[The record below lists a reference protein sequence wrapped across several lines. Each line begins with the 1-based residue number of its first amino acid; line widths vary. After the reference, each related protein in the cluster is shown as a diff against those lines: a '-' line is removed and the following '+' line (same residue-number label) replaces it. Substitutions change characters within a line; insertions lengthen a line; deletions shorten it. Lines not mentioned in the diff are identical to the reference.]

1 LNDHPGIL
9 PFRLGIAQLESNQW
23 TFIQNINLN
32 PLINKFYNIKDHTNT
47 LSNSLKNNSD
57 YHREYHNSF
66 TSLNALEKRIE
77 NLIEQI
83 VPTQKNIKRK
93 RGLFNPLGSFI
104 KALTGNLDQQ
114 DAEQIDA
121 RIEKLQNTQ
130 NKLKIDTI
138 NQITLLDSTIN
149 KFKTMISNITHNEI
163 ILKSRILQ
171 IESIINKVEIH
182 QTDFHQYY
190 LSYTIITQITLMYQ
204 SIYDILDK
212 IEIAITFAKIN
223 VLHNSIIEPNELLA
237 EIKNLNNHLNTDK
250 LPLEPK
256 PQNILIFE
264 KLITIKSFLKGN
276 NIVFMLELP
285 LVESETY
292 QYFNLFPLPIPNNQ
306 SFLAIIPFK
315 PYLALG
321 STKYAYTNQ
330 RCLEIQSQNY
340 LCRETRTALIK
351 DNPSCAVQLIKHH
364 QNVTT
369 CHPFKTQLHEIQSTK
384 ITNGKWLITIPS
396 QTISIVKC
404 QKSEENIPVF
414 GSYLLEAS
422 IDCKVQIKSKMFE
435 TYKSSQLLFSKVNLP
450 SLNLSLINQSPQ
462 KLFELPAMD
471 LNFVNLEATKDI
483 QAKLKK
489 QKEELEEMSSPIYA
503 NRTSFWTISLYFLL
517 FLIII
522 YIIYRKFIVKKSKNN
537 TINIIEK
544 SKNSNNDQNQ
554 SIF

>member
-1 LNDHPGIL
+1 MNDHPGIL

-32 PLINKFYNIKDHTNT
+32 PLINKFYIIKNHANI
-47 LSNSLKNNSD
+47 LASSLKNNSD
-57 YHREYHNSF
+57 YYREYHNSF
-66 TSLNALEKRIE
+66 SSLSALETRIE
-77 NLIEQI
+77 NSIEQI
-83 VPTQKNIKRK
+83 IPTQNNHKRK

-104 KALTGNLDQQ
+104 KALTGNLDQN

-149 KFKTMISNITHNEI
+149 KFKTMISNITHNELV
-163 ILKSRILQ
+163 LKSRMLQ
-171 IESIINKVEIH
+171 LESIINNVELH

-204 SIYDILDK
+204 SIHDIFDK

-223 VLHNSIIEPNELLA
+223 VLHNSIIEPNVLLA
-237 EIKNLNNHLNTDK
+237 EIKNLNSHLNTDK

-256 PQNILIFE
+256 SQNILIFE

-292 QYFNLFPLPIPNNQ
+292 QYFNLFPLPIPDNQ
-306 SFLAIIPFK
+306 SFLTIIPFK

-321 STKYAYTNQ
+321 NTKYAYTNQ
-330 RCLEIQSQNY
+330 KCLEIQSQSY
-340 LCRETRTALIK
+340 LCRETRTALIE

-384 ITNGKWLITIPS
+384 IIDGKWLITIPN

-414 GSYLLEAS
+414 GSYLLETS
-422 IDCKVQIKSKMFE
+422 TDCRVQIKSKTFE
-435 TYKSSQLLFSKVNLP
+435 SYKPNHLLFSKVNLP
-450 SLNLSLINQSPQ
+450 TLNLSLINQSPP
-462 KLFELPAMD
+462 KSLELPAMD
-471 LNFVNLEATKDI
+471 LNFVNLEATQDI

-489 QKEELEEMSSPIYA
+489 QREELEEMSSPIYT
-503 NRTSFWTISLYFLL
+503 NRTSFWTISLYFLF
-517 FLIII
+517 FLITI
-522 YIIYRKFIVKKSKNN
+522 YFVYRKFIVKKSKNN
-537 TINIIEK
+537 TIAIIERP
-544 SKNSNNDQNQ
+544 NNPNNDQNQ